1 MATVQ
6 RANVVLDIPDEP
18 DVIQRYK
25 DKGYNV
31 IDSFTGTVIE
41 RAMPHEVGALQA
53 MLLEYQD
60 KIQAQASEIESL
72 NQEIQKLKKKRTSKS
87 AE

>member
-31 IDSFTGTVIE
+31 IDSITGTIIE
-41 RAMPHEVGALQA
+41 RAMPHEIGALQA
-53 MLLEYQD
+53 MILDYQD
-60 KIQAQASEIESL
+60 KIQAQASEIEFL
-72 NQEIQKLKKKRTSKS
+72 KQEIQKLKKKRTNKS
-87 AE
+87 VE